1 MESLE
6 ITNLG
11 SPAAN
16 NVATSVELLLNNTF
30 KKGNNKAMEKNEKTT
45 EKTLK
50 TIFQMA

>member
-1 MESLE
+1 MESFE
-6 ITNLG
+6 ITNRG

-16 NVATSVELLLNNTF
+16 NVVTSFELLLNNTF
-30 KKGNNKAMEKNEKTT
+30 KKGNNKAMEKKEKIT